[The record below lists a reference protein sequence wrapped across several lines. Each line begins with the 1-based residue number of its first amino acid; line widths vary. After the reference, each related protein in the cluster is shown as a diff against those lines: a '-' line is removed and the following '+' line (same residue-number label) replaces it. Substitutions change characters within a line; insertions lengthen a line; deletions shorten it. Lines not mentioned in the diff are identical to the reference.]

1 MIILIDNNFIFLKK
15 TVTSL
20 INDEKR
26 IFKKTYSNF
35 ISINING
42 KIKNFDINF
51 NINSTIFLVK
61 INEDKALSIIRHSCA
76 HLLAQALINIYKDI
90 KLSVG
95 PVIKNG
101 FYYDFFSNIKLS
113 FNELKKIEKEMLLLA
128 KREIQI
134 KKRIVDKKEAINLFK
149 NNKYK
154 TDIIKNIDENDLIS
168 IYTQENF
175 IDLCKGPHLPSTFFL
190 KFFKLI
196 KISGAYWKNDNKNE
210 MLYRIYGTAWSS
222 KKSLSKYINKVNNLK
237 ECDHRI
243 LGKRLNLFDF
253 YRHSPGVVFWN
264 KNGWSIFIYIKNFIK
279 NILKKFNYLEVN
291 TPVITGISL
300 FKKSGH
306 IEKFIDNMFICS
318 IKNNL
323 NVLKPMN
330 CPCHIEVFNNFYK
343 KSYKNLP
350 FRISE
355 FGSCFRN
362 ELSGSLHGLM
372 RLKNFTQDD
381 GHIFCS
387 NYHLENEIINF
398 IHLLKNVY
406 YKFGFNIF
414 KLVLSKKPLNINDN
428 LDIWNK
434 AEKILE
440 NVIRKMKINYTI
452 SNDGAFYG
460 PKLECSLR
468 DNFNRIWQCGTIQVD
483 FFTAKKLNAKYV
495 DHNGFLRTPII
506 LHRAILG
513 SIERFI
519 GILIENGAGYLP
531 LCLAPVQFSLIYISN
546 KYLFYAKNIYN
557 IIKNKYNVKIY
568 FGNDRLEYKI
578 KQCILNKIP
587 YIIIVG
593 SKEYNNKTITLRN
606 NKLNVLTV
614 ISLADFFS
622 KFNFKGD

>member
-1 MIILIDNNFIFLKK
+1 MIMLIDNNFIFLKK
-15 TVTSL
+15 MKNSL
-20 INDEKR
+20 IEDKKK
-26 IFKKTYSNF
+26 IFRKTYDNF

-42 KIKNFDINF
+42 KIKSIDINCS
-51 NINSTIFLVK
+51 INSTIFFIKV
-61 INEDKALSIIRHSCA
+61 NSNKALSIIRHSCA
-76 HLLAQALINIYKDI
+76 HLLAQSLINLYKDI

-113 FNELKKIEKEMLLLA
+113 FNDLKKIEKEMFSLS
-128 KREIQI
+128 KKKNQI
-134 KKRIVDKKEAINLFK
+134 KKTFINKESALILFK

-154 TDIIKNIDENDLIS
+154 IDIIENINSTELIS
-168 IYTQENF
+168 IYEQGTF
-175 IDLCKGPHLPSTFFL
+175 TDLCRGPHLPNTLFL
-190 KFFKLI
+190 KFFKLT
-196 KISGAYWKNDNKNE
+196 KISGAYWKNNNKNE
-210 MLYRIYGTAWSS
+210 MLYRIYGTAWES
-222 KKSLSKYINKVNNLK
+222 KKSLFKYVNKINNLK

-243 LGKRLNLFDF
+243 LGKQLNLFDF
-253 YRHSPGVVFWN
+253 YKHSPGVVFWN
-264 KNGWSIFIYIKNFIK
+264 KNGWNIYVYIKNFIK
-279 NILKKFNYLEVN
+279 NILKKINYLEVN
-291 TPVITGISL
+291 TPIITGISL

-306 IEKFIDNMFICS
+306 IDKFIENMFIC
-318 IKNNL
+318 KVDNNL

-330 CPCHIEVFNNFYK
+330 CPCHIEIFNNFYK

-406 YKFGFNIF
+406 YKFGFSVF
-414 KLVLSKKPLNINDN
+414 KLVLSKKPFKINDN
-428 LDIWNK
+428 LEIWDK

-440 NVIRKMKINYTI
+440 NVIKKLKITYTV

-460 PKLECSLR
+460 PKLEFSLR

-495 DHNGFLRTPII
+495 DHKGFLQTPII
-506 LHRAILG
+506 LHRAVLG

-519 GILIENGAGYLP
+519 GILVENGSGYLP
-531 LCLAPVQFSLIYISN
+531 LCLTPVQFILIYISN

-568 FGNDRLEYKI
+568 FGNERLEYKI
-578 KQCILNKIP
+578 KQCILKKIP
-587 YIIIVG
+587 YIVIVG
-593 SKEYNNKTITLRN
+593 NKEYVNKTITLRD
-606 NKLNVLTV
+606 NKLNLLTV
-614 ISLADFFS
+614 ISLIDFFS